1 MQKSTRNSDQNR
13 PNSLGLRE
21 RELETILSGLD
32 QQFKET
38 ATSRAYSRWRYQQLS
53 IPVRI
58 VHPGGSELEVR
69 MACRNLSKGGIGLFH
84 RSFLHLGTRLVV
96 TLEDPVKG
104 PVRVAGSVVRCLHL
118 FGMVHEI
125 GVVFDEQIDIRR
137 ILRPDPMQE
146 LLAIETIDPS
156 QLVGSILLVEDSAMD
171 ARLVKH
177 FLRDTQLRIAHAV
190 NIEEGERLAL
200 AGVGLVLCDIHL
212 GEENGG
218 ELARRLFESPCQT
231 PVVLTSVD
239 TSETTRELV
248 SKPWVAGFLAKP
260 FTQENLIRTIA
271 EFITEPGKGINAA
284 SGGGVKADRQLVSA
298 MLPELRKASEQLE
311 TAAAEDD
318 ATLALSILM
327 QIKGVAPI
335 LGLSELASLVDACT
349 DRLASNM
356 EIGEIRDQ
364 IPAVV
369 AACRVVH

>member
-1 MQKSTRNSDQNR
+1 MQKATKNFDQNR

-21 RELETILSGLD
+21 RELESILSGLN
-32 QQFKET
+32 QQNKEN
-38 ATSRAYSRWRYQQLS
+38 ANSRAFSRWRYQQLS
-53 IPVRI
+53 IPIRI
-58 VHPGGSELEVR
+58 LHPGGSELDVR
-69 MACRNLSKGGIGLFH
+69 MACRNLSKGGIGLLH

-96 TLEDPVKG
+96 TLNDPAKG
-104 PVRVAGSVVRCLHL
+104 QIQVAGSVVRCLHL

-156 QLVGSILLVEDSAMD
+156 RLVGTILLVEDSAMD

-177 FLRDTQLRIAHAV
+177 FLRDTQLRVTHAV
-190 NIEEGERLAL
+190 NIEEGERLVL

-212 GEENGG
+212 GDQNGG
-218 ELARRLFESPCQT
+218 DLARRLYESPCRA
-231 PVVLTSVD
+231 PVILTSVD

-271 EFITEPGKGINAA
+271 EFITEPGTGGRPA
-284 SGGGVKADRQLVSA
+284 SGGGAKADRQLIAA

-327 QIKGVAPI
+327 QLKGAAPV
-335 LGLSELASLVDACT
+335 LGLSELASLVDTCT
-349 DRLASNM
+349 DRLASHM
-356 EIGEIRDQ
+356 ELRDIREQ
-364 IPAVV
+364 IPAIVEACHV
-369 AACRVVH
+369 AR